1 MKSAATH
8 LVVMGVAGA
17 GKTTLA
23 EALSARLGWAM
34 AEADEFHP
42 QSNIAKMNSGTP
54 LDDEDRWP
62 WLRAIRDW
70 MTAQAQAG
78 QSTVLTC
85 SALKQSYRE
94 LLSETEGNVVF
105 LHLSGDPE
113 LLGERIRHRT
123 GHFMPSTLL
132 PSQLAT
138 LEPLTDQ
145 EIATGSLVLDI
156 SRTPQQLVEDVL
168 SALHLHANN

>member
-1 MKSAATH
+1 MKTAATH

-34 AEADEFHP
+34 AEADDFHP
-42 QSNIAKMNSGTP
+42 ASNVAKMNSGTP

-62 WLRAIRDW
+62 WLTAIRDW
-70 MTAQAQAG
+70 MTAQAGAG

-85 SALKQSYRE
+85 SALKRSYRN
-94 LLSETEGNVVF
+94 LLSGASGKVIF
-105 LHLSGDPE
+105 LHLDGDRG
-113 LLGERIRHRT
+113 LLGKRIENRT

-138 LEPLTDQ
+138 LEPLTEE

-156 SRTPQQLVEDVL
+156 SRTPAQLVEDVL
-168 SALHLHANN
+168 SALGFSGRT